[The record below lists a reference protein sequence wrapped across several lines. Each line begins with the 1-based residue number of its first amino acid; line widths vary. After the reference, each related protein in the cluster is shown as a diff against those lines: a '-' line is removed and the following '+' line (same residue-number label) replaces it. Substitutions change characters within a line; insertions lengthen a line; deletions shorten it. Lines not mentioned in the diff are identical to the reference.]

1 MSEHQSTETTEV
13 TSIQLSGFLYSL
25 FNLFRVSYRRIVLTT
40 DAIILHAKIPYKF
53 SFEDFSKEIAVR
65 KGFGGSFLLFTRR
78 NGSRFQVGPINYHTA
93 NSFAQSANKEW
104 WNHFKNLL
112 DQENREISTLSKVYT
127 SLKNPR
133 RYPAA
138 CLLKPYVVRSK
149 EFLSRFPQNIPKHL
163 IGAEK
168 KQQIENINKLAE
180 NPTGVREKAVKS
192 YLKNEL
198 EAKSDFFDQIG
209 SYPLTHQQRLSV
221 VTDEDATLVLAGAGS
236 GKTSVITTKAIYLI
250 ENKIR
255 EPQEILLITYGN
267 KAAKELRERIEKKCQ
282 VSVKTLTFHAL
293 GNSILKK
300 VETSP
305 PAPAKHA
312 DDPIKFRKLIQT
324 ILLEDVIEQPGME
337 SILRRWFEEF
347 YLPYKSEWDFESL
360 NEYYHYLSSINRY
373 NKSGNDLR
381 TIKGDKVRSY
391 EELLIANWLFL
402 NDIDYEYEP
411 EYEFKTSS
419 QNILYRPD
427 FKLVESGV
435 YIEHFGVRKKVQNG
449 KETLTTAPYIN
460 REQYLEQM
468 EWKRSVHKE
477 NETKLIETYS
487 YEQSHGVLLTNLAKK
502 LDQYL
507 TPRPIPIKE
516 MFEKLNELGTI
527 DQFSEILATFLR
539 LFKSSSLTISQCKEK
554 VKQSNSVSR
563 GTAFLKIFES
573 VYESYQKRL
582 GTNIDFEDML
592 LRATKHLE
600 EGKFKSRYR
609 HILVDEFQ
617 DIATSCGKLL
627 LALKNQHKDARIFG
641 VGDDWQSIYRF
652 NGSDINLMRH
662 FGTQFGGELDGQTGI
677 HSSIDLANTFRSVDK
692 IAIPAQKF
700 IRRNPIQIDKQ
711 IIPFRTTDQIS
722 IFIVYHAKMDKEK
735 ALRES
740 LNRIIQKSSGEETLT
755 VFLLARYNYLMPD
768 NFEELKGISAN
779 LKLEFMT
786 IHKSKGLEADHVIL
800 LEVSSG
806 KWGFPSEI
814 EDDQLLDIVLPES
827 EGFSH
832 AEERRLFYVAMTRAK
847 FSLTLLADQKNPST
861 FVRELEHSDY
871 GAIILGEAGSPSRI
885 CGKCG
890 GRMILDTNTR
900 SGLLFECENDNFCDG
915 KLKPCPQCKSDLP
928 ILDKRAKG
936 QMKCCCGA
944 VYPSCPVCTEG
955 WLVKREGRYGEFYS
969 CIRFPDCK
977 GKCKKLPIGPKELG
991 N

>member
-25 FNLFRVSYRRIVLTT
+25 INLFRVSYRRIVLTA
-40 DAIILHAKIPYKF
+40 DAIILYAKVPYKF

-78 NGSRFQVGPINYHTA
+78 NGSRFQVGPINYQTA
-93 NSFAQSANKEW
+93 NSFAQSANKGW
-104 WNHFKNLL
+104 WNHFRNLL
-112 DQENREISTLSKVYT
+112 DQENKEISTLSKVYT

-138 CLLKPYVVRSK
+138 CLLKSYVVRSR
-149 EFLSRFPQNIPKHL
+149 EFNSRFPKNIPQHL

-180 NPTGVREKAVKS
+180 NPTKLREKAIKS

-198 EAKSDFFDQIG
+198 EAKSDFFDNIG
-209 SYPLTHQQRLSV
+209 SHPLTHQQRLSV

-250 ENKIR
+250 EEKIR

-267 KAAKELRERIEKKCQ
+267 KAAKELRERIQKKCKVQ
-282 VSVKTLTFHAL
+282 VKALTFHAL
-293 GNSILKK
+293 GNSILKE
-300 VETSP
+300 VETNPSRP
-305 PAPAKHA
+305 TEHA

-324 ILLEDVIEQPGME
+324 ILVEDVIEQPGME
-337 SILRRWFEEF
+337 AILRKWFEEF

-402 NDIDYEYEP
+402 NNIDYEYEP
-411 EYEFKTSS
+411 DYEFKTSP
-419 QNILYRPD
+419 QNITYRPD
-427 FKLVESGV
+427 FKLLESGV

-449 KETLTTAPYIN
+449 RETLTTAPYIN

-468 EWKRSVHKE
+468 DWKRSVHKE

-487 YEQSHGVLLTNLAKK
+487 YEQSDGVLLTNLAKK
-502 LDQYL
+502 LDQYV
-507 TPRPIPIKE
+507 TPRPIPIEK

-539 LFKSSSLTISQCKEK
+539 LFKSSSLTINQCKEK
-554 VKQSNSVSR
+554 VKQTNYVSR
-563 GTAFLKIFES
+563 GTAFLKIFEL

-582 GTNIDFEDML
+582 STNIDFEDML

-600 EGKFKSRYR
+600 EGKYKSQYR

-627 LALKNQHKDARIFG
+627 LALKNQHEDARIFG

-692 IAIPAQKF
+692 IAISAQKF

-711 IIPFRTTDQIS
+711 IIPFRKTDQTS
-722 IFIVYHAKMDKEK
+722 IFIVYHVKMEKEK

-740 LNRIIQKSSGEETLT
+740 LNRIIQKSSGEETIT
-755 VFLLARYNYLMPD
+755 VFLLARYNHLIPK
-768 NFEELKGISAN
+768 NFEELKGISSN
-779 LKLEFMT
+779 IKLEFMT

-800 LEVSSG
+800 LEAFSG

-847 FSLTLLADQKNPST
+847 LSLTLLADQKNPST
-861 FVRELEHSDY
+861 FIRELEHSDY
-871 GAIILGEAGSPSRI
+871 DAAILGETGSSSKM

-890 GRMILDTNTR
+890 GRMILGTNTGP
-900 SGLLFECENDNFCDG
+900 GLQFECENDNFCDG
-915 KLKPCPQCKSDLP
+915 KLKPCQQCKSDLP
-928 ILDKRAKG
+928 IVDKIAKG
-936 QMKCCCGA
+936 QMKCSCGA
-944 VYPSCPVCTEG
+944 IYPSCPACTEG
-955 WLVKREGRYGEFYS
+955 WLVKRKGPYGEFYS

-977 GKCKKLPIGPKELG
+977 GKSKQTTKRARRLI
-991 N
+991 

>member
-1 MSEHQSTETTEV
+1 M
-13 TSIQLSGFLYSL
+13 
-25 FNLFRVSYRRIVLTT
+25 LTA
-40 DAIILHAKIPYKF
+40 DSIILHAKVPYKL
-53 SFEDFSKEIAVR
+53 SFEDFLKEITVR
-65 KGFGGSFLLFTRR
+65 RGFGGSFLLFTRR
-78 NGSRFQVGPINYHTA
+78 NGSRFQVGPINYQTA
-93 NSFAQSANKEW
+93 NSFTQNANKVW
-104 WNHFKNLL
+104 WNHFKKLL
-112 DQENREISTLSKVYT
+112 DQENREISTLGKVYT

-138 CLLKPYVVRSK
+138 CLLKPYVVRSR
-149 EFLSRFPQNIPKHL
+149 EFSSRFPKNIPQHL
-163 IGAEK
+163 IGSGK
-168 KQQIENINKLAE
+168 KQLIENINKLAE
-180 NPTGVREKAVKS
+180 NPTRLREKAVKS

-198 EAKSDFFDQIG
+198 EAKSDFFDHIG
-209 SYPLTHQQRLSV
+209 SHPLTYQQRLSV

-250 ENKIR
+250 EEKIR
-255 EPQEILLITYGN
+255 KPQEILLITYGN
-267 KAAKELRERIEKKCQ
+267 KAAKELRERIQKKCQ
-282 VSVKTLTFHAL
+282 VPVKALTFHAL
-293 GNSILKK
+293 GNSILKE

-305 PAPAKHA
+305 PSPAKHA

-324 ILLEDVIEQPGME
+324 ILLEDVMEQPGME
-337 SILRRWFEEF
+337 SILRKWFEEF
-347 YLPYKSEWDFESL
+347 YLPYKSEWEFESL
-360 NEYYHYLSSINRY
+360 NEYYHYLRSINRY
-373 NKSGNDLR
+373 NKSGDDLR

-411 EYEFKTSS
+411 DYEFKISP
-419 QNILYRPD
+419 QNITYRPD

-449 KETLTTAPYIN
+449 KETLTTAPCIN
-460 REQYLEQM
+460 REKYLEQM

-487 YEQSHGVLLTNLAKK
+487 YEQSKDVLLSNLAKK
-502 LDQYL
+502 LDQYV
-507 TPRPIPIKE
+507 TPKPIPIKK

-539 LFKSSSLTISQCKEK
+539 LFKSSSLTISQCKQR
-554 VKQSNSVSR
+554 VKQTNSVSR
-563 GTAFLKIFES
+563 GTAFLKIFEP
-573 VYESYQKRL
+573 VYESYQRRL
-582 GTNIDFEDML
+582 GNNIDFEDMI
-592 LRATKHLE
+592 LRPTRYLE
-600 EGKFKSRYR
+600 EGKYKSPYR

-627 LALKNQHKDARIFG
+627 LALKHQHKDARVFG

-662 FGTQFGGELDGQTGI
+662 FGPQFGGELDGQTGI

-700 IRRNPIQIDKQ
+700 VQRNPIQIDKK
-711 IIPFRTTDQIS
+711 IIPSRKTDQTS
-722 IFIVYHAKMDKEK
+722 IFIVYHASSEKEK
-735 ALRES
+735 ALQES
-740 LNRIIQKSSGEETLT
+740 LNRIIQKSSGEEAIT
-755 VFLLARYNYLMPD
+755 VFLLARYKHMMPE
-768 NFEELKGISAN
+768 NFEVPKGISSN
-779 LKLEFMT
+779 IKIGFMT

-814 EDDQLLDIVLPES
+814 KDDQLLDIVLPES

-847 FSLTLLADQKNPST
+847 LSLTLLADQNNPSA

-871 GAIILGEAGSPSRI
+871 GAVILGETGSPSRI

-890 GRMILDTNTR
+890 GRLILGNNTG

-915 KLKPCPQCKSDLP
+915 KIKPCQQCKSDLP
-928 ILDKRAKG
+928 ILDKQAKD
-936 QMKCCCGA
+936 QMKCSCGA

-955 WLVKREGRYGEFYS
+955 WLVKRNGRYGEFYS

-977 GKCKKLPIGPKELG
+977 GKSKQTTKSAR
-991 N
+991 